1 MKKQTIFISYRN
13 TVVDG
18 KYVNYRLLL
27 TLTSILKEQYPTY
40 EFIFLPPEMIRQG
53 TLFSPYDIAKFIWET
68 FMLLDSC
75 DKFVILDKDYFN
87 ECGELTSIW
96 TEAEY
101 CIWCYYSRKR
111 GMFNK
116 DKSKDPY
123 YTIARLSKDG
133 FALSKSPL
141 YNLSNWQR
149 MLLKTC
155 AIDFD
160 GAAIHGI
167 RATMPYMKTM
177 RNLLVV
183 CENCKKI
190 YIADT
195 KDLDKVHGAEATCI
209 CGNSFKFWIENKR
222 YICGQSLRSSTQK
235 RINVF
240 DALGLLFEKKSGYEE
255 LELGPV

>member
-1 MKKQTIFISYRN
+1 MKERRIFISYRN
-13 TVVDG
+13 TIVDG
-18 KYVNYRLLL
+18 KSVNYKLLSP
-27 TLTSILKEQYPTY
+27 LTSVLKEQYPTY
-40 EFIFLPPEMIRQG
+40 EFVFLPPEMIRHG

-68 FMLLDSC
+68 FILIDSC

-101 CIWCYYSRKR
+101 CIWCYYSRKK
-111 GMFNK
+111 GMFNR
-116 DKSKDPY
+116 DQSKDSY
-123 YTIARLSKDG
+123 YTIAKVSEDG
-133 FALSKSPL
+133 FILSKSPL
-141 YNLSNWQR
+141 YSLSNWQR

-167 RATMPYMKTM
+167 RATRSYMRTM

-190 YIADT
+190 YTADA
-195 KDLDKVHGAEATCI
+195 KKLDILRGAEANCV
-209 CGNSFKFWIENKR
+209 CGNSLKFWMENKR
-222 YICGQSLRSSTQK
+222 WICDQSLRSSIPK

-240 DALGLLFEKKSGYEE
+240 DALGQLYEKEPGYEE
-255 LELGPV
+255 LGLK